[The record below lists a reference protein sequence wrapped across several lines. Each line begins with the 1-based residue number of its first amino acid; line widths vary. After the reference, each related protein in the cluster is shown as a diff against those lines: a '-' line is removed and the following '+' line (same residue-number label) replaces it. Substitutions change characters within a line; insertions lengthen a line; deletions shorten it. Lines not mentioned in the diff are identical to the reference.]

1 MARCTRAA
9 ATAEST
15 PPDSPQIACPSPTW
29 ARIRSVCSS
38 MMLPMVQVGRQPA
51 SSRNRRSTSRPCSVC
66 ITSGWNCTPYS
77 WRLVSS
83 IAATGVA
90 AVRAVTVKPGGA
102 PVTVSPCDI
111 HTCW

>member
-1 MARCTRAA
+1 M
-9 ATAEST
+9 
-15 PPDSPQIACPSPTW
+15 
-29 ARIRSVCSS
+29 
-38 MMLPMVQVGRQPA
+38 
-51 SSRNRRSTSRPCSVC
+51 C

-90 AVRAVTVKPGGA
+90 AVPAVTVNPGGA
-102 PVTVSPCDI
+102 PVTVSPWDI